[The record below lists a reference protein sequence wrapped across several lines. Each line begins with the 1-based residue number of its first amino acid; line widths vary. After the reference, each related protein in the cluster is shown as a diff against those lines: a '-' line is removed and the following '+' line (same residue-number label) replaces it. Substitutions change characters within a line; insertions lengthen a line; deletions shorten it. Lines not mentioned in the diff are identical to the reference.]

1 MIILKKQRVKAGGRE
16 VWLSVGLVAWNV
28 SNAQSWDQE
37 HRRGMKG

>member
-1 MIILKKQRVKAGGRE
+1 MIMLKRAESESRE
-16 VWLSVGLVAWNV
+16 VWLCGFVAWNV